1 MAAERLYT
9 VAEVAEILKSN
20 PNDVYKLMNTGLLKY
35 LVIGRRKVRE
45 TTLNNFLAEFEGYDI
60 TDPENVKGVQHGE
73 HKHNHNQP

>member
-45 TTLNNFLAEFEGYDI
+45 TTLNNFFFFF
-60 TDPENVKGVQHGE
+60 
-73 HKHNHNQP
+73 